1 MTMPVPETIA
11 AKLTHLPETPGVYLW
26 KNAEGDV
33 IYVGKAK
40 SLRSRVRSYYSSAVT
55 RGTKTFMLMQ
65 QAVDLETIV
74 VPTEQNA
81 LVLEFNLIKEHRPR
95 YNIVL
100 RDDKSY
106 PYVKVTVQEPYP
118 RVFVT
123 RQLHDDG
130 ARYFGPYTDVGAMRR
145 ALNVVKRIFT
155 VRSCTWNMPEQMPER
170 ACLDYYIKRCKG
182 PCIGEQSLA
191 DYRAMIDE
199 VVLFFDGRT
208 EEVVRRVKERMA
220 IASQEMQYERAA
232 ELRDALVHLQKME
245 EPSVILE
252 VEGGERDVVGYA
264 RDGEDACVAILR
276 IRGGKLL
283 GRDYRFLEHIDEE
296 TDANVLGAYLVA
308 SYLNASERG
317 DELLIPFDFDDR
329 PLFEAAVQGTRVL
342 LPQRGPKREL
352 IDLAEQNARH
362 LLEEFKLAGLEE
374 DERAADPVYELGRE
388 LGLQKIPRSLVC
400 FDNSTSQGKDN
411 VGSIVWF
418 ENGRPKRSEYRTM
431 RVKTVDEAHGPDD
444 FASMREVVHRYFRR
458 RLDESKPLPDLVV
471 VDGGKGQL
479 SSAAEALAALG
490 LHKLPLVSLAKR
502 DEEIFMLGK
511 SESLRL
517 TRRSPA
523 LRLLQQARDE
533 AHRTAVGYNRK
544 RRTIR
549 TVTSELLK
557 IPGVGPTKRRALLT
571 AFGSIHGVR
580 AATTEQ
586 IAELPGW
593 SLKAAQKL
601 QESLRQSDPTA
612 PAAPAAPAAIETI
625 FSPSKPTET

>member
-11 AKLTHLPETPGVYLW
+11 AKLAHLPETPGVYLW
-26 KNAEGDV
+26 KNVDGEV

-65 QAVDLETIV
+65 QAADLETIV

-81 LVLEFNLIKEHRPR
+81 LILEYNLIKEHRPR

-182 PCIGEQSLA
+182 PCIGEQSVA

-220 IASQEMQYERAA
+220 IASQDMQYEHAA

-264 RDGEDACVAILR
+264 RDGDDACVAILR

-296 TDANVLGAYLVA
+296 TDPNVLGAYLVA

-317 DELLIPFDFDDR
+317 EELLIPFDFEDR

-479 SSAAEALAALG
+479 SSAAEALASLG
-490 LHKLPLVSLAKR
+490 LEKLPLVSLAKR
-502 DEEIFMLGK
+502 DEEIFMLGR

-549 TVTSELLK
+549 TVTSELLR
-557 IPGVGPTKRRALLT
+557 IPGVGPAKRRALLT

-580 AATTEQ
+580 AATPEQ

-612 PAAPAAPAAIETI
+612 PAATDPIT
-625 FSPSKPTET
+625 SPSEPTEP